1 MSSTSSAPPACD
13 PLSLLHFAPNRRP
26 HAHSSRWRAPVP
38 HFVLRL
44 LMRAAAASFT
54 RTQGQGECLLHAGMT
69 MHPPVPEYGAN
80 CNLSFHKILF
90 IPYKE
95 GVDRPDLSPVI

>member
-26 HAHSSRWRAPVP
+26 HAHSSRWRAPIP

-44 LMRAAAASFT
+44 LMRAAVTSFT
-54 RTQGQGECLLHAGMT
+54 RTQERVNASYMQA
-69 MHPPVPEYGAN
+69 
-80 CNLSFHKILF
+80 
-90 IPYKE
+90 
-95 GVDRPDLSPVI
+95 

>member
-13 PLSLLHFAPNRRP
+13 PLSLLHFAPNRRS

-80 CNLSFHKILF
+80 CNLSLHKILF

-95 GVDRPDLSPVI
+95 GVDRPDFSPVI

>member
-38 HFVLRL
+38 YFVLRL
-44 LMRAAAASFT
+44 LMRAAASFT

-69 MHPPVPEYGAN
+69 MPPF
-80 CNLSFHKILF
+80 LSTVQTVTYLF
-90 IPYKE
+90 TKYSSYHTRK
-95 GVDRPDLSPVI
+95 V

>member
-38 HFVLRL
+38 HYVLRL
-44 LMRAAAASFT
+44 LMRAAVTSST
-54 RTQGQGECLLHAGMT
+54 RTQEQGECLLHAGMT
-69 MHPPVPEYGAN
+69 MHPPVPEYGVN
-80 CNLSFHKILF
+80 YNKMENIF
-90 IPYKE
+90 IKK
-95 GVDRPDLSPVI
+95 